1 MRTKMTAI
9 LAVALAA
16 AALTSCGSP
25 RGSVCIEE
33 TWDGHV
39 YRSIVRDGPRTRRAA
54 LAHAK
59 DWAGEGA
66 PCVAVHVVSR
76 HRAEAIAYREA
87 SSGPLRLE

>member
-1 MRTKMTAI
+1 MKTKMLTI
-9 LAVALAA
+9 AVALAA

-33 TWDGHV
+33 THDGRV
-39 YRSIVRDGPRTRRAA
+39 YRSVVKDGPRTRRAA

-59 DWAGEGA
+59 DWAGDGA

-76 HRAEAIAYREA
+76 HRAEAIAYRET
-87 SSGPLRLE
+87 SGEPLRLD